1 MQTDAIEKQIRE
13 CCDFVTVKDE
23 LMELLDA
30 VAGSQQREPA
40 GKDLET
46 GARFIC
52 DYIEQVPYMI
62 KIAVTSAANV
72 GLEKEIDCILT
83 AVLSYW
89 DNDNDVIPDH
99 MGVIGLMDDAYCSL
113 SLLQSVSDHYRLQT
127 GKFMFPADLTT
138 ANQAMREIIGE
149 PYAAELDRF
158 IFTTLNDANVMD
170 AVKALADQEK
180 QLYFDMQ
187 GTIWSHDSAEAI
199 DIPSLKALGLL

>member
-1 MQTDAIEKQIRE
+1 MKTDAIENQIRE
-13 CCDFVTVKDE
+13 SCDFVMVKHE
-23 LMELLDA
+23 LVELLA
-30 VAGSQQREPA
+30 AIAARQQRSPIE
-40 GKDLET
+40 KDLET

-62 KIAVTSAANV
+62 KIAVTAATTV
-72 GLEKEIDCILT
+72 GLENEIDCILK

-89 DNDNDVIPDH
+89 DNDDDVIPDH

-127 GKFMFPADLTT
+127 GKFLFPADLTT
-138 ANQAMREIIGE
+138 ANHAMREIIGE

-158 IFTTLNDANVMD
+158 IFTTINDASVMD
-170 AVKALADQEK
+170 AVKTLADQEK
-180 QLYFDMQ
+180 QLHFDMQ

-199 DIPSLKALGLL
+199 DVTSLKALGLL

>member
-1 MQTDAIEKQIRE
+1 
-13 CCDFVTVKDE
+13 
-23 LMELLDA
+23 
-30 VAGSQQREPA
+30 
-40 GKDLET
+40 
-46 GARFIC
+46 
-52 DYIEQVPYMI
+52 
-62 KIAVTSAANV
+62 
-72 GLEKEIDCILT
+72 
-83 AVLSYW
+83 
-89 DNDNDVIPDH
+89 
-99 MGVIGLMDDAYCSL
+99 MDDAYCSL

-158 IFTTLNDANVMD
+158 IFTTLNDACVMD
-170 AVKALADQEK
+170 AVKILADQEK

>member
-13 CCDFVTVKDE
+13 SCDYGMVKDE
-23 LMELLDA
+23 LIDFLAA
-30 VAGSQQREPA
+30 VAARQQHQPTDS
-40 GKDLET
+40 DLET

-62 KIAVTSAANV
+62 KIAVTSATNV
-72 GLEKEIDCILT
+72 GLEKEIHIILA

-89 DNDNDVIPDH
+89 HNDDDVIPDH

-138 ANQAMREIIGE
+138 ANHAMREIIGE

-158 IFTTLNDANVMD
+158 IHTTINDACVMD
-170 AVKALADQEK
+170 AVKTLADQEK

-187 GTIWSHDSAEAI
+187 GTIWSHDSAEKI
-199 DIPSLKALGLL
+199 DISSLEALGLL

>member
-13 CCDFVTVKDE
+13 SCDFATVKGD

-30 VAGSQQREPA
+30 VAARQQQQPTK
-40 GKDLET
+40 KDLET

-62 KIAVTSAANV
+62 KIAITSAINV
-72 GLEKEIDCILT
+72 GLEKEINCILA
-83 AVLSYW
+83 AVISYW

-138 ANQAMREIIGE
+138 ANQAMREIIGD

-158 IFTTLNDANVMD
+158 IFTTLHEAAVME

-199 DIPSLKALGLL
+199 DIPSLKSIGLL

>member
-1 MQTDAIEKQIRE
+1 MQTDAIEKQIRD
-13 CCDFVTVKDE
+13 CCDFVMVKDE

-30 VAGSQQREPA
+30 VAARQQNQPSD
-40 GKDLET
+40 KDLET
-46 GARFIC
+46 GARFVC

-62 KIAVTSAANV
+62 KIAITSAASV
-72 GLEKEIDCILT
+72 GLEKEINCILT

-89 DNDNDVIPDH
+89 DNENDVIPDH

-158 IFTTLNDANVMD
+158 IFTTLNDACVMD
-170 AVKALADQEK
+170 AVKILADQEK

>member
-1 MQTDAIEKQIRE
+1 MQTDTIEKQIRE
-13 CCDFVTVKDE
+13 CCNFDTVKNE

-30 VAGSQQREPA
+30 IATRQQRKPA
-40 GKDLET
+40 EKDLET

-62 KIAVTSAANV
+62 KIAITSATTV
-72 GLEKEIDCILT
+72 GLDKEINCILT

-99 MGVIGLMDDAYCSL
+99 IGVIGLMDDAYCSL

-138 ANQAMREIIGE
+138 ANHAMREIIGE